1 MAELLKML
9 FPIDLQLFAEG
20 DDSQD
25 DDTAGGDDTNQ
36 DDQDQKGD
44 DQQTTF
50 DAEYVQ
56 KLRKEAAKYRAGKKK
71 AEEQLSKV
79 LKALGVGDEADPED
93 LKKQISEKDKRIRT
107 LAIENT
113 FSRIAGKL
121 GADPDLTLAVLHRKG
136 TLDALDVDDSS
147 FAETLE
153 AEVKKLL
160 EANPKLKATD
170 TQKSGDGGTD
180 KTPDPKLSINDLI
193 RRAAGRK

>member
-25 DDTAGGDDTNQ
+25 DDTAGGDDNQ
-36 DDQDQKGD
+36 DQNDQDDNQQK
-44 DQQTTF
+44 F
-50 DAEYVQ
+50 DAEYVRQ
-56 KLRKEAAKYRAGKKK
+56 LRAEAAKHRTDKNK
-71 AEEQLSKV
+71 AEKQLKAIQ
-79 LKALGVGDEADPED
+79 KALGLDDDPDPDE
-93 LKKQISEKDKRIRT
+93 LKKQLTERDQRIRT
-107 LAIENT
+107 LAIENA
-113 FSRIAGKL
+113 FGKVASKL

-147 FAETLE
+147 FAEALE